1 MAPHLLKGLFDTVA
15 GARVLHIS
23 RKHVACSNP
32 SAKDFYLGMTL
43 RYPCEVREA
52 NAYFDEIPIGRF
64 LAASS
69 CNFKV

>member
-1 MAPHLLKGLFDTVA
+1 VALYPAEAIQAKGMVALARVVLTAQACGMLEPFSKGLL
-15 GARVLHIS
+15 R
-23 RKHVACSNP
+23 
-32 SAKDFYLGMTL
+32 MTL
-43 RYPCEVREA
+43 RYPYEVREG